1 MDENVKRRAP
11 GVKES
16 GVEGVRKVWE
26 GLKGRIERAT
36 VEELLPE
43 ARGLVFRLAEVVM
56 AVLYMVDAAVH
67 PGEEIEEMCR
77 RFLVKKGFLEEKEGE
92 GRGDLGM
99 DQAIVYGAGKAP
111 GQGPTEAKL

>member
-1 MDENVKRRAP
+1 
-11 GVKES
+11 
-16 GVEGVRKVWE
+16 
-26 GLKGRIERAT
+26 LKGRIERGT

-92 GRGDLGM
+92 GRRDLGM